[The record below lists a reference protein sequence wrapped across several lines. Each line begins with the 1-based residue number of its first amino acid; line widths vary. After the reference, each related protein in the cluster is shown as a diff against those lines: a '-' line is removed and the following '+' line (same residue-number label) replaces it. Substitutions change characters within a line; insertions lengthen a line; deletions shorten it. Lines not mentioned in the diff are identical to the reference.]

1 MKVPRSGAFEPIY
14 LEIAPSLKTT
24 GMFGFDH
31 NQVGVVVL
39 QIEMVEGI
47 LALFAVA
54 GCRLLLG
61 WQTTEIAVVDLQSG
75 LKT

>member
-1 MKVPRSGAFEPIY
+1 MKVSRSRAFEPIY
-14 LEIAPSLKTT
+14 LEIAPSLN
-24 GMFGFDH
+24 MARNFGFDH

-47 LALFAVA
+47 FALFAVA

-61 WQTTEIAVVDLQSG
+61 WQTKKIAVVDLQPAM
-75 LKT
+75 KT